1 MTDEQKALYKQEKVD
16 GKGRLQ
22 FFVSCW
28 DGLQLL
34 FQKFMKQGKA
44 RGDGAFDCMLAL
56 SRDLMG
62 CSFWRTG
69 RLIAFKKIYG
79 PELQELFPSPPEQLC
94 EETFVQK
101 LKAALTPIC
110 VESMTEMEATHEG
123 GLRIVA
129 NDWPSF
135 LLFKAEYQAFT
146 STDYYSHHTQMSG
159 GMTVKRFYCR

>member
-44 RGDGAFDCMLAL
+44 RGDVAFDCMLSL

-62 CSFWRTG
+62 RSFWRTG
-69 RLIAFKKIYG
+69 RLIAFKKFMVLSCKSCFHPHLSNY
-79 PELQELFPSPPEQLC
+79 
-94 EETFVQK
+94 VKK
-101 LKAALTPIC
+101 LL
-110 VESMTEMEATHEG
+110 S
-123 GLRIVA
+123 R
-129 NDWPSF
+129 N
-135 LLFKAEYQAFT
+135 
-146 STDYYSHHTQMSG
+146 
-159 GMTVKRFYCR
+159 